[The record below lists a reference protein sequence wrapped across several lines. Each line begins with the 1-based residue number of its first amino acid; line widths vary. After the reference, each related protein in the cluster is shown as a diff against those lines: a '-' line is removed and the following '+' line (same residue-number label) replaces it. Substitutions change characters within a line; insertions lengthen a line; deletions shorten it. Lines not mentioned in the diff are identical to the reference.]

1 MIRTRGS
8 VVIPIVTWA
17 PDPPVHEIT
26 CMLGSPDGHELVTA
40 GLDGNMVLWSMEAGK
55 TFTPRWMVTGHR
67 AAVRNLCS
75 TGACNNDGDRFF
87 FSHSESSE
95 LALWNWHNGK
105 CLEFKLDTRYHH
117 VNIKSHQPAFLDYH
131 LLFCC
136 GHYPHIVV
144 IHAMSLSVLFNLA
157 SQSQP
162 DWISSFVVFTHPNK
176 RHEVVLGLSMSS
188 VATLWTLNG
197 EEVQILD
204 AMTCSIVLSQPN
216 PVQDP
221 LVGGEFFNSSLIA
234 VHCRSGVTL
243 IYRLKTRLVTGAV
256 SGTCSSEPPVL
267 LAKLLPTFAAYI
279 HRMDLIAH
287 EEGLCRFVLVT
298 SATTDQT
305 LLLAGSLMGQ
315 VMSWSINACI
325 LGQGEGVT
333 GSGIPSLRPLRPS
346 FVTDLA
352 SVWRRHRPRRLL
364 DELSIPN
371 SSSPAKSCA
380 NGHGSKTEHTVTAC
394 VQIFPTLSTSPNH
407 SPVQCPSRVAFGL
420 STGRI
425 VIMRLVDFLQTV
437 YWKPDAIRSVGS
449 PATAHDLLRLS
460 RIHLDGHLGP
470 VTSLLHPASAD
481 DHVMQN
487 ADDSGP
493 SEHTTCQFNPDH
505 LLSGG
510 ADFTVRLWDLNPWR
524 ECARGDHL
532 KTLRTNNS
540 RRSFGDLGSNVTV
553 QTCLAVFRCHS
564 SPCVALAVGPSSWAV
579 SNSCAG
585 NSRLHSCVCSIDAD
599 GTVALISLHEQRQLL
614 FTGPTHCLSVSPVVA
629 LGWRVPEDLL
639 FVAHADCSLEVWDI
653 SAGCLDRLERDQ
665 TAKDLFEQAHYI
677 TELHDISSTFGF
689 NVSLLSYGTS
699 GGAGGKSSGQPSRTP
714 YTAFYGCVNNPAS
727 ASSVRFTAATARLR
741 CNPRGRRIRS
751 HQLSAVQLQTIGSCS
766 ARTDQA
772 ILEHGP
778 AAFVFHWDM
787 EAIIVF
793 IHALPFLSVPLYT
806 ANLLAENEKIVV
818 AHADSDSELTSPSS
832 VNSETCVAQL
842 SFIQLLVSVLH
853 PWGLDLNADNA
864 VRVCCGFVATTDE
877 LSSHPVHDSLCL
889 GLLSKHG
896 CLSISMPGW
905 SDVNSFHSNS
915 QWSLSSSSARLYSLC
930 HLINTNLL
938 LAELSLAET
947 LTCAHPHFL
956 AQLFPFAQQYNNN
969 SSSKS
974 RQPVTSPGSFSLSS
988 PPPGLDDLVSPRANW
1003 LRLAAHLCG
1012 PVLRSM
1018 VHSTVQSHVA
1028 LTCSPELEFLA
1039 QKWQDRTL
1047 SIRYAARSLLLAL
1060 LDHLG
1065 NQARN
1070 LIVNHWSSLLPL
1082 FSFASQTS
1090 KCSDI
1095 SYSTARSNFPTV
1107 NGSPFRTNNPR
1118 VSELSNSEVPVMR
1131 KQSLPQRFSDRPIM
1145 ERSLSSALPNG
1156 TVNSPLGNSPQPHLS
1171 YAMRTLSSAIESV
1184 SLCSLDSTGLNL
1196 PSVSDSHWW
1205 HTLSGYRIS
1214 AREHARLQ
1222 ATAVVLLGVIG
1233 SRFGANV
1240 KRRHPAVAARDLI
1253 SDCMPIY
1260 AHPHSDGHGT
1270 TRRLWRH
1277 GLAKPCFS
1285 PSDTHFKLVDS
1296 TSDMLTIEHF
1306 SDDQSVEPADMSTVP
1321 DGFGFDNYQ
1330 LARSVSQCLTTLLLN
1345 RIPVME
1351 GTSDGNQ
1358 NESGSVE
1365 HLTSRPAYTCMENG
1379 SSFSVSAANALVRLL
1394 TSNASSSLRRA
1405 GIDLLGRGFV
1415 VWEPYVDL
1423 AQIINTLLLLSVETE
1438 NLCSKLASW
1447 QSIPDRVD
1455 LARTAREALW
1465 AITFARPKAV
1475 TLVLSLEVRRHGG
1488 QLNSI
1493 ASSNA
1498 TTGALHGSLT
1508 RLDSSAILAN
1518 TATHGHAAAGM
1529 PPIFAGRGEVVR
1541 LLEQLCVRRASDVV
1555 SVLPEMVEVVLACLD
1570 KTRLKERGLEFV
1582 FPALRQFSA
1591 FSTNTRSQKVCVGGI
1606 NGSLTFFDF
1615 KIGRYFV
1622 TTGHKGP
1629 VTAIRFHTDGRL
1641 IATYSLTES
1650 LLRVWQLHTT
1660 GLFGMGGQQVKVVST
1675 HPVPPLVPPPSTE
1688 RAKEVLDMS
1697 DHARMNTTAQ
1707 TTYAERVCPET
1718 IPVWLDWPEAGVVQ
1732 LVTDTGVKRRVN
1744 I

>member
-1 MIRTRGS
+1 
-8 VVIPIVTWA
+8 
-17 PDPPVHEIT
+17 
-26 CMLGSPDGHELVTA
+26 
-40 GLDGNMVLWSMEAGK
+40 
-55 TFTPRWMVTGHR
+55 
-67 AAVRNLCS
+67 
-75 TGACNNDGDRFF
+75 
-87 FSHSESSE
+87 
-95 LALWNWHNGK
+95 
-105 CLEFKLDTRYHH
+105 
-117 VNIKSHQPAFLDYH
+117 
-131 LLFCC
+131 
-136 GHYPHIVV
+136 
-144 IHAMSLSVLFNLA
+144 
-157 SQSQP
+157 
-162 DWISSFVVFTHPNK
+162 
-176 RHEVVLGLSMSS
+176 
-188 VATLWTLNG
+188 
-197 EEVQILD
+197 
-204 AMTCSIVLSQPN
+204 
-216 PVQDP
+216 
-221 LVGGEFFNSSLIA
+221 
-234 VHCRSGVTL
+234 
-243 IYRLKTRLVTGAV
+243 LVTGAV
-256 SGTCSSEPPVL
+256 SGTCLSEPPVL
-267 LAKLLPTFAAYI
+267 LAKLSPTFADPI

-287 EEGLCRFVLVT
+287 EKGLCRFVLVT
-298 SATTDQT
+298 SATTDQM

-315 VMSWSINACI
+315 VMSWSMNACI
-325 LGQGEGVT
+325 LGQGEGVP

-352 SVWRRHRPRRLL
+352 SVWRKHRPRRLL
-364 DELSIPN
+364 DQLSIRN
-371 SSSPAKSCA
+371 GSSPAKSCA

-394 VQIFPTLSTSPNH
+394 VQIFPTLSTSPN
-407 SPVQCPSRVAFGL
+407 SPSVQCPSRIAFGL

-460 RIHLDGHLGP
+460 RFHLDGHLGP

-487 ADDSGP
+487 ADDNGP

-524 ECARGDHL
+524 ECTSRDHF

-540 RRSFGDLGSNVTV
+540 RRSFGDIGSNVTV

-564 SPCVALAVGPSSWAV
+564 SPCIALAVGPSSWAV
-579 SNSCAG
+579 LNSCAG

-614 FTGPTHCLSVSPVVA
+614 STGPTHCLSVSPVVA

-677 TELHDISSTFGF
+677 TELQDISSTFGF

-699 GGAGGKSSGQPSRTP
+699 GGVGGKSSGQPSRTP

-727 ASSVRFTAATARLR
+727 ASSVGFTAATTRLR
-741 CNPRGRRIRS
+741 CNPRGRRIRP

-766 ARTDQA
+766 ARTDRTDQA

-787 EAIIVF
+787 EAII
-793 IHALPFLSVPLYT
+793 

-832 VNSETCVAQL
+832 VNSEACVAQL
-842 SFIQLLVSVLH
+842 SLIQLLVSVLH

-877 LSSHPVHDSLCL
+877 LSSHPVHNSLCL

-905 SDVNSFHSNS
+905 SDVNSFHSNG

-930 HLINTNLL
+930 HLISTNLL

-956 AQLFPFAQQYNNN
+956 AQLFPFAQQSSNN
-969 SSSKS
+969 SSSKP
-974 RQPVTSPGSFSLSS
+974 RQTVSSTGFFSLSS
-988 PPPGLDDLVSPRANW
+988 SPPGLDDLVSPRANW
-1003 LRLAAHLCG
+1003 LRLAAHLCD
-1012 PVLRSM
+1012 PVLRSLI
-1018 VHSTVQSHVA
+1018 HNTAQSHVA

-1090 KCSDI
+1090 KCPDI
-1095 SYSTARSNFPTV
+1095 SYSTARNNFPTV
-1107 NGSPFRTNNPR
+1107 NGSPLRTNNPR
-1118 VSELSNSEVPVMR
+1118 VSELSSSEVPVMR
-1131 KQSLPQRFSDRPIM
+1131 KQSLPQRLSDRPIM
-1145 ERSLSSALPNG
+1145 ERSLSTALPNG
-1156 TVNSPLGNSPQPHLS
+1156 TVNSPLVNSPQPHLS

-1222 ATAVVLLGVIG
+1222 RRLHQTQATAVVLLGVIG

-1253 SDCMPIY
+1253 SDGMPIY
-1260 AHPHSDGHGT
+1260 AQSDGHGT

-1277 GLAKPCFS
+1277 GLARPCFS
-1285 PSDTHFKLVDS
+1285 PSDTHSKLVDS

-1306 SDDQSVEPADMSTVP
+1306 SDDPSVEPADMSTVP

-1351 GTSDGNQ
+1351 GTPDGNQ
-1358 NESGSVE
+1358 NESGSIE

-1423 AQIINTLLLLSVETE
+1423 AQIINALLLLSVETE

-1488 QLNSI
+1488 QLNSV

-1498 TTGALHGSLT
+1498 TTGAPHGSLT

-1518 TATHGHAAAGM
+1518 TASDSVVLQSVTHRDSLSHTASNTVSNPSMMVVMASPAVTAPVFAPNPNTGKVNSAHAPAHGHAAAGM

-1541 LLEQLCVRRASDVV
+1541 LLEQLCVRRASDVI

-1629 VTAIRFHTDGRL
+1629 VTAVRFHTDGRL

-1675 HPVPPLVPPPSTE
+1675 HPVPPLVPPPPTA

-1697 DHARMNTTAQ
+1697 DHARMNTTTQA
-1707 TTYAERVCPET
+1707 TYAERVCPES

-1732 LVTDTGVKRRVN
+1732 LVTDSGVKRHVN